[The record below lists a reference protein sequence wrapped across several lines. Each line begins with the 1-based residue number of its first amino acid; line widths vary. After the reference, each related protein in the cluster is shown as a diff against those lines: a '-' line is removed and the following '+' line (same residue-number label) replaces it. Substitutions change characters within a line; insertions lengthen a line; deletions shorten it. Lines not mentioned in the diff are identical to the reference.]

1 MRRSFRIR
9 THDDSPRS
17 ESLLKTM
24 RLQFV
29 SALSRATMSDPSM
42 FTVPNIITLVRLG
55 LIPITAYYLVAQAY
69 GIALLIFFIAALTDL
84 ADGYIARRFEL
95 TSALG
100 ATLDP
105 IVDKLNILVATVLLA
120 WQLLM
125 PIWLAVA
132 IVVRDVIIVVGAL
145 AYRLALGHVEIAPTR
160 LSKVNTFIEFSV
172 LLLVMAAAT
181 GWIDT
186 GAFMAT
192 AFVIVFMTVVAS
204 GAQYIWLWGR
214 KAITDILAK

>member
-1 MRRSFRIR
+1 
-9 THDDSPRS
+9 
-17 ESLLKTM
+17 
-24 RLQFV
+24 
-29 SALSRATMSDPSM
+29 M

-55 LIPITAYYLVAQAY
+55 LIPVTAYYLVAQAY